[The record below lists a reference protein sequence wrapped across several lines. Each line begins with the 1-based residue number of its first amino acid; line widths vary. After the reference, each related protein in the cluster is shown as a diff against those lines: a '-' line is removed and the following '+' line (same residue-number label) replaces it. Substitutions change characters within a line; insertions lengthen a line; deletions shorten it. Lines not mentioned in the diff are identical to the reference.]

1 MIASIITIGDELL
14 IGQVVDTNSAW
25 MAQRLNE
32 VGIELYQITS
42 VHDDREHILKAL
54 DEAFSHAD
62 IVLTTGGLGP
72 TKDDITKHVM
82 CEYFATQLVE
92 DPHVRAHVCE
102 LYKDRPEALNRLT
115 ATQWL
120 VPESATILPNRV
132 GSAPIMV
139 FEYKSKV
146 ESQKLKVNEISEAVS
161 TYSQHSTFD
170 IRHSTFDSQHST
182 FDIQHSIFDIQHSTF
197 DIQYPKYLI
206 AMPGVPHE
214 MKIAMTE
221 QVLPYLQSKVNESK
235 VESQESKVND
245 SQHSTFDIR
254 QIVHK
259 TILVSGIPE
268 SKLAIRI
275 EDWENALPSYIHLAY
290 LPKDG
295 IIRLRLSSYGEATE
309 EELQS
314 HMDTLLPLIND
325 YLLAT
330 EDISLEALAGRLLKQ
345 QGKTIATAESCT
357 GGRLAAALNA
367 QSGASAYYMGSVV
380 AYDNAIKEQVL
391 GVQHD
396 TLMQHG
402 AVSEQTVR
410 EMAEGVRALMHT
422 DYAIATSGIAGP
434 TGGTIDKPVGT
445 VWIAWATPN
454 GTEAKCFHFGAA
466 REREQITLR
475 AVTEALV
482 RLVKTLSTQSA
493 AGC

>member
-1 MIASIITIGDELL
+1 MNAEIITIGDELL

-32 VGIELYQITS
+32 VGISLYQITS

-54 DEAFSHAD
+54 DEAFSRAD
-62 IVLTTGGLGP
+62 VVLTTGGLGP

-82 CEYFATQLVE
+82 CEYFCTQLVE
-92 DPHVRAHVCE
+92 DPQVRTHIHE

-120 VPESATILPNRV
+120 VPQTATILTNRV

-139 FEYKSKV
+139 F
-146 ESQKLKVNEISEAVS
+146 QKNTSETSRTFRTSS
-161 TYSQHSTFD
+161 TEGTKF
-170 IRHSTFDSQHST
+170 
-182 FDIQHSIFDIQHSTF
+182 
-197 DIQYPKYLI
+197 LI

-221 QVLPYLQSKVNESK
+221 QVLPFLSTL
-235 VESQESKVND
+235 
-245 SQHSTFDIR
+245 HSTPYTLHPTPI
-254 QIVHK
+254 IHK
-259 TILVSGIPE
+259 TILVHGIPE
-268 SKLAIRI
+268 SKLAILI
-275 EDWENALPSYIHLAY
+275 EDWENALPSSIHLAY

-309 EELQS
+309 AEIQS
-314 HMDTLLPLIND
+314 HIDTLLPLIRD
-325 YLLAT
+325 YLLAE
-330 EDISLEALAGRLLKQ
+330 EDISLEALAGRLLSQ
-345 QGKTIATAESCT
+345 QGMTIATAESCT

-367 QSGASAYYMGSVV
+367 QSGSSAYYMGSVV
-380 AYDNAIKEQVL
+380 AYDNSVKTNIL
-391 GVQHD
+391 GVSPE
-396 TLMQHG
+396 TLNSEG
-402 AVSEQTVR
+402 AVSESTVR
-410 EMAEGVRALMHT
+410 QMAEGVRALLHT

-434 TGGTIDKPVGT
+434 TGGTPDKPVGT

-454 GTEAKCFHFGAA
+454 GTDAQCFHFGAA

-482 RLVKTLSTQSA
+482 RLVKCLKSNV
-493 AGC
+493 

>member
-1 MIASIITIGDELL
+1 MLAEIITIGDELL

-25 MAQRLNE
+25 MAERLNE
-32 VGIELYQITS
+32 AGIELYQITS

-62 IVLTTGGLGP
+62 IILTTGGLGP

-82 CEYFATQLVE
+82 CEYFGTSLVE
-92 DPHVRAHVCE
+92 DFRVREHIHE
-102 LYKDRPEALNRLT
+102 LYKERPEVLNRLT

-146 ESQKLKVNEISEAVS
+146 ESQKSKVNESKVESRKSKVNES
-161 TYSQHSTFD
+161 KVESQKSKVNESKVESQKSKVND
-170 IRHSTFDSQHST
+170 SQHSTFDSQHST
-182 FDIQHSIFDIQHSTF
+182 FDIQH
-197 DIQYPKYLI
+197 PKYLVSL
-206 AMPGVPHE
+206 PGVPHE

-221 QVLPYLQSKVNESK
+221 QVLPYLQSKV
-235 VESQESKVND
+235 ESQKSKVND

-259 TILVSGIPE
+259 TILLSGIPE
-268 SKLAIRI
+268 STLAILI
-275 EDWENALPSYIHLAY
+275 EDWENALPASIHLAY

-295 IIRLRLSSYGEATE
+295 TIRLRLSTYGEASE
-309 EELQS
+309 RE
-314 HMDTLLPLIND
+314 MDAHIETLKPLIAD
-325 YLLAT
+325 YLIAT
-330 EDISLEALAGRLLKQ
+330 EDQPLEVVLGNLLKERQ
-345 QGKTIATAESCT
+345 QTIATAESCT

-367 QSGASAYYMGSVV
+367 QPGSSAYYMGSVV
-380 AYDNAIKEQVL
+380 AYDNRIKEQVL

-396 TLMQHG
+396 TLMEWG

-410 EMAEGVRALMHT
+410 EMAEGVRTLMHT

-434 TGGTIDKPVGT
+434 TGGTPDKPVGT
-445 VWIAWATPN
+445 VWIAWATPQ
-454 GTEAKCFHFGAA
+454 GTQAQCFRFGAA

-475 AVTEALV
+475 AVNEALV
-482 RLVKTLSTQSA
+482 GLVECLKSNV
-493 AGC
+493 

>member
-1 MIASIITIGDELL
+1 MKAEIITIGDELL

-32 VGIELYQITS
+32 VGISLYQITS

-54 DEAFSHAD
+54 DEAFSRAD
-62 IVLTTGGLGP
+62 IVFTTGGLGP

-82 CEYFATQLVE
+82 CEYFGTQLVE
-92 DPHVRAHVCE
+92 DLQVRTHIHE

-139 FEYKSKV
+139 FENEVKGEGQNSK
-146 ESQKLKVNEISEAVS
+146 
-161 TYSQHSTFD
+161 F
-170 IRHSTFDSQHST
+170 
-182 FDIQHSIFDIQHSTF
+182 
-197 DIQYPKYLI
+197 LI
-206 AMPGVPHE
+206 ALPGVPHE

-221 QVLPYLQSKVNESK
+221 QVLPFIRLKVKGKRRETM
-235 VESQESKVND
+235 D
-245 SQHSTFDIR
+245 
-254 QIVHK
+254 IVHK
-259 TILVSGIPE
+259 TILVHGIPE
-268 SKLAIRI
+268 SKLAILI
-275 EDWENALPSYIHLAY
+275 EEWENALPSSIHLAY

-295 IIRLRLSSYGEATE
+295 IIRLRLSTYGEATE
-309 EELQS
+309 AEIQS
-314 HMDTLLPLIND
+314 HIDTLLPLIRD
-325 YLLAT
+325 YLLAE
-330 EDISLEALAGRLLKQ
+330 EDISLEALAGRLLSQ
-345 QGKTIATAESCT
+345 QGMTIATAESCT

-367 QSGASAYYMGSVV
+367 QSGSSAYYMGSVV
-380 AYDNAIKEQVL
+380 AYDNSIKEQVL
-391 GVQHD
+391 GVRHD
-396 TLMQHG
+396 TLLQHG
-402 AVSEQTVR
+402 AVSESTVR
-410 EMAEGVRALMHT
+410 QMAKGVRALLHT

-434 TGGTIDKPVGT
+434 TGGTPDKPVGT

-454 GTEAKCFHFGAA
+454 GTEAQCFHFGAA

-482 RLVKTLSTQSA
+482 RLVKTLSNQSA

>member
-1 MIASIITIGDELL
+1 MRAEIITIGDELL

-25 MAQRLNE
+25 MAERLNE
-32 VGIELYQITS
+32 VGISLHQITS
-42 VHDDREHILKAL
+42 VHDNREHILTAL
-54 DEAFSHAD
+54 DEAFSRAD

-82 CEYFATQLVE
+82 CEYFGTSLVE
-92 DPHVRAHVCE
+92 DSHVRAHVHE

-139 FEYKSKV
+139 FENEVKG
-146 ESQKLKVNEISEAVS
+146 ERLKVKGEGQNSK
-161 TYSQHSTFD
+161 F
-170 IRHSTFDSQHST
+170 
-182 FDIQHSIFDIQHSTF
+182 
-197 DIQYPKYLI
+197 LI
-206 AMPGVPHE
+206 ALPGVPHE

-221 QVLPYLQSKVNESK
+221 QVLPFIRLKVKGERR
-235 VESQESKVND
+235 EAMD
-245 SQHSTFDIR
+245 
-254 QIVHK
+254 IVHK
-259 TILVSGIPE
+259 TILVHGIPE
-268 SKLAIRI
+268 SKLAILI
-275 EDWENALPSYIHLAY
+275 EDWENALPSSIHLAY

-295 IIRLRLSSYGEATE
+295 IIRLRLSTYGEATE
-309 EELQS
+309 DELQS
-314 HMDTLLPLIND
+314 HIDTLLPLISN

-380 AYDNAIKEQVL
+380 AYDNSIKEQVL
-391 GVQHD
+391 GVQRD
-396 TLMQHG
+396 TLMRYG
-402 AVSEQTVR
+402 AVSEQTVFQ
-410 EMAEGVRALMHT
+410 MAEGVRNLMHT

-482 RLVKTLSTQSA
+482 RLVECLKSNV
-493 AGC
+493 

>member
-1 MIASIITIGDELL
+1 MRAEIITIGDELL

-25 MAQRLNE
+25 MAERLNE
-32 VGIELYQITS
+32 VGISLHQITS
-42 VHDDREHILKAL
+42 VHDNREHILKAL
-54 DEAFSHAD
+54 DEAFSRAD

-82 CEYFATQLVE
+82 CEYFGTSLVE
-92 DPHVRAHVCE
+92 DSRVRTHVHE

-139 FEYKSKV
+139 FENEVKGEGQNSK
-146 ESQKLKVNEISEAVS
+146 
-161 TYSQHSTFD
+161 F
-170 IRHSTFDSQHST
+170 
-182 FDIQHSIFDIQHSTF
+182 
-197 DIQYPKYLI
+197 LI
-206 AMPGVPHE
+206 ALPGVPHE

-221 QVLPYLQSKVNESK
+221 QVLPFIRLKVKGERR
-235 VESQESKVND
+235 EAMD
-245 SQHSTFDIR
+245 
-254 QIVHK
+254 IVHK
-259 TILVSGIPE
+259 TILVHGIPE
-268 SKLAIRI
+268 SKLAILI
-275 EDWENALPSYIHLAY
+275 EDWENALPSSIHLAY

-295 IIRLRLSSYGEATE
+295 IIRLRLSTYGEATE
-309 EELQS
+309 DELQS
-314 HMDTLLPLIND
+314 HIDTLLPLISN

-380 AYDNAIKEQVL
+380 AYDNSIKEQVL
-391 GVQHD
+391 GVQRD
-396 TLMQHG
+396 TLMRYG
-402 AVSEQTVR
+402 AVSEQTVFQ
-410 EMAEGVRALMHT
+410 MAEGVRNLMHT

-482 RLVKTLSTQSA
+482 RLVECLKSNV
-493 AGC
+493 

>member
-1 MIASIITIGDELL
+1 MKAEIITIGDELL

-25 MAQRLNE
+25 MAERLNE
-32 VGIELYQITS
+32 AGIELYQITS

-54 DEAFSHAD
+54 DEAFSRAD

-82 CEYFATQLVE
+82 CEYFGTSLVE
-92 DPHVRAHVCE
+92 DPHVRAHIHE
-102 LYKDRPEALNRLT
+102 LYKERPEVLNRLT

-139 FEYKSKV
+139 FENEVRGERLEVRGEGQNSK
-146 ESQKLKVNEISEAVS
+146 
-161 TYSQHSTFD
+161 F
-170 IRHSTFDSQHST
+170 
-182 FDIQHSIFDIQHSTF
+182 
-197 DIQYPKYLI
+197 LI

-221 QVLPYLQSKVNESK
+221 QVMPYIRLKVRGERL
-235 VESQESKVND
+235 EAG
-245 SQHSTFDIR
+245 DIIHR
-254 QIVHK
+254 
-259 TILVSGIPE
+259 TILLSGIAE
-268 SKLAIRI
+268 STLAILI
-275 EDWENALPSYIHLAY
+275 EDWENALPQSMHLAY

-295 IIRLRLSSYGEATE
+295 IIRLRLSTYGEATA

-314 HMDTLLPLIND
+314 HIDTLLPLISD

-345 QGKTIATAESCT
+345 HAMTIATAESCT

-367 QSGASAYYMGSVV
+367 QSGSSAYYMGSVV
-380 AYDNAIKEQVL
+380 AYDNRIKEQVL
-391 GVQHD
+391 GVAHD
-396 TLMQHG
+396 TLVEYG

-410 EMAEGVRALMHT
+410 EMAEGVRVLMNT

-434 TGGTIDKPVGT
+434 TGGTKDKPVGT
-445 VWIAWATPN
+445 VWIAWATPT
-454 GTEAKCFHFGAA
+454 GTEARCFHFGVA
-466 REREQITLR
+466 REREQITMR
-475 AVTEALV
+475 AVNEALIH
-482 RLVKTLSTQSA
+482 LIKSIKTKH
-493 AGC
+493 